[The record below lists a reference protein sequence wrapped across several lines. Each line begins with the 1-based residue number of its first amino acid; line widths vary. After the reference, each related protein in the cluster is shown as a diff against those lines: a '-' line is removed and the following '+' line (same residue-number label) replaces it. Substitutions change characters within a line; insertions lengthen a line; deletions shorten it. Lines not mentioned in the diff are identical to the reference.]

1 MQFRSLVG
9 ELVHAERR
17 EIHVHDLG
25 DRPGPHDSRTQR
37 GADDE
42 GLGHRHVDYTA
53 LTEALKK
60 TS

>member
-1 MQFRSLVG
+1 MYMISATG
-9 ELVHAERR
+9 
-17 EIHVHDLG
+17 
-25 DRPGPHDSRTQR
+25 RPPHDSRTQR